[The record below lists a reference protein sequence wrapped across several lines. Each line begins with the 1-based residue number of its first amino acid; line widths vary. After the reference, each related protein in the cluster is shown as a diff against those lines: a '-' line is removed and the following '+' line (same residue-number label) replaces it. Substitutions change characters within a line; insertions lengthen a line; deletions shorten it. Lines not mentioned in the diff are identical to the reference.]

1 MATEVDFK
9 TFAECM
15 DTAVRSEY
23 EGQNLPEA
31 VRNYVIYS
39 SYEEMRRGHYLRNA
53 PDAVTACLANY
64 IARGLFV
71 YFTVYTRA
79 TDGKLIDAGKI
90 DSAAYD
96 FCQQLFS

>member
-1 MATEVDFK
+1 MAAEVDFK

-15 DTAVRSEY
+15 NTAVRTEY
-23 EGQNLPEA
+23 DGQNLSEA
-31 VRNYVIYS
+31 VRNYIIYS
-39 SYEEMRRGHYLRNA
+39 SYEEMHQGRYLRHA
-53 PDAVTACLANY
+53 PDAVVATIAGY
-64 IARGLFV
+64 IAKGLFV

-90 DSAAYD
+90 DAAAYD